1 VHLEGV
7 TGEAKC
13 GSKATGAVQAG
24 KAWVLEGRARGAA
37 EAGAGEGAEAEAV
50 AAEGAGAEG
59 ADNRPAPRPKT
70 WPARWRGIPLFA
82 KEGLGE
88 ICG

>member
-1 VHLEGV
+1 LEGA

-24 KAWVLEGRARGAA
+24 KAWGPEGRARGAA
-37 EAGAGEGAEAEAV
+37 EAEAGEAAEAEAV

-59 ADNRPAPRPKT
+59 ADNPPGPRPKT
-70 WPARWRGIPLFA
+70 WPARGRGITLFT

-88 ICG
+88 IWG